1 MKSFYNLLLCYFAI
15 VNSLLSQDGNTP
27 TNFQIDAA
35 SIGGVQL
42 SWETPENFRR
52 QWISHSNLQYFGGIG
67 ASSTPAFYCHNFPD
81 SLLADFACAP
91 ECCQL
96 GCHRKLQN

>member
-35 SIGGVQL
+35 ASIWKFVGVL
-42 SWETPENFRR
+42 PSCE
-52 QWISHSNLQYFGGIG
+52 SNELTI
-67 ASSTPAFYCHNFPD
+67 A
-81 SLLADFACAP
+81 
-91 ECCQL
+91 
-96 GCHRKLQN
+96 K